1 VFVID
6 ERCSTN
12 EHRSSS
18 STVFDMAAED
28 PRADAGAR
36 TFRAGPV
43 RIRVRTGASDAR
55 PRERLS
61 VERIVE
67 VALKQMRERG
77 YEAVSMRSV
86 ARDLGTGPA
95 SLYAHVANRNELDA
109 LVIERV
115 AGQLEV
121 PDPDPE
127 RWREQLREV
136 MVAMLALYDAH
147 PGVARA
153 SLGMIPMSPRVLRVT
168 ERLAALVRAGGV
180 PAQPTAWFLDQMALY
195 VSSVAVE
202 RDVWRRRGEVSEEH
216 EEQAELVHQFFRD
229 LPDDEFPV
237 LASMASAL
245 ASGGPDERFR
255 FGVDL
260 MIAGLAAYA
269 DGRAEI
275 PAPDSTDDQ

>member
-1 VFVID
+1 
-6 ERCSTN
+6 
-12 EHRSSS
+12 
-18 STVFDMAAED
+18 
-28 PRADAGAR
+28 
-36 TFRAGPV
+36 
-43 RIRVRTGASDAR
+43 
-55 PRERLS
+55 
-61 VERIVE
+61 
-67 VALKQMRERG
+67 
-77 YEAVSMRSV
+77 MRSV